1 MWLQMLLKKLRTHW
15 LRIWLHKHCETLDA
29 GLRNGDYSE
38 DIDYALKAQ
47 M

>member
-15 LRIWLHKHCETLDA
+15 LHKHCETLDA
-29 GLRNGDYSE
+29 SLRNGDYSE
-38 DIDYALKAQ
+38 DIDYALKTQ